1 MQTLMPFVARNMPC
15 AQGGWRAAVL
25 GLVVALAGCGG
36 GDGEVDAVS
45 PSAQCGSL
53 GLTPKV
59 TNGTDCTPEAGSSAL
74 RLQIFEADGSAATCT
89 GTLLTATRVLTAAHC
104 LRGGVSRVVVAR
116 FDADGNASPVVAR
129 SWVVHPRF
137 RDTAEGFFNDAAVVE
152 LSAALANPTM
162 PLLVSDPSA
171 SGQDVF
177 FAGFGAPG
185 FELAVGNARLSRVT
199 ADHVGFVYGGSE
211 SNTCPGDSGGPMY
224 RLVNGQPALVGI
236 TSFGLSEPGRGVC
249 QEGEDSRFTNIQTPE
264 VLNFI
269 RAQVPDL
276 QAI

>member
-1 MQTLMPFVARNMPC
+1 MPMLIPLFARGLRP
-15 AQGGWRAAVL
+15 AV
-25 GLVVALAGCGG
+25 VVVLALALALAGCGG
-36 GDGEVDAVS
+36 GDDDEVDAVS

-59 TNGTDCTPEAGSSAL
+59 TNGTDCTPEAASAAL
-74 RLQIFEADGSAATCT
+74 QLQIFIADGRTATCS

-104 LRGGVSRVVVAR
+104 LRGGVSRVVVTQ
-116 FDADGNASPVVAR
+116 FDAGGNATPVAAR
-129 SWVVHPRF
+129 SWVLHPRF
-137 RDTAEGFFNDAAVVE
+137 RDTSEGFFNDAAVLE
-152 LSAALANPTM
+152 LSAALVNPTM
-162 PLLVSDPSA
+162 PLLLSEPSA

-199 ADHVGFVYGGSE
+199 ADHVGFIYGGSE

-236 TSFGLSEPGRGVC
+236 TSFGLRRRGRAVC
-249 QEGEDSRFTNIQTPE
+249 QEGEDSRFTNTQTPE

-276 QAI
+276 LAI